1 MASYK
6 YMQDQDKGRAVNYRE
21 KMSKISYLID
31 QARFEERREKL
42 SNIFYGA
49 IAISALVVT
58 GLIIAL

>member
-6 YMQDQDKGRAVNYRE
+6 YMQDKSRAVNY
-21 KMSKISYLID
+21 KDKLPKISNLIH

-42 SNIFYGA
+42 SNIFYGVV
-49 IAISALVVT
+49 AISALAIT

>member
-6 YMQDQDKGRAVNYRE
+6 YMQDKDNGRAVSYRE
-21 KMSKISYLID
+21 KIPKISYLIH

-42 SNIFYGA
+42 SNIFYGV